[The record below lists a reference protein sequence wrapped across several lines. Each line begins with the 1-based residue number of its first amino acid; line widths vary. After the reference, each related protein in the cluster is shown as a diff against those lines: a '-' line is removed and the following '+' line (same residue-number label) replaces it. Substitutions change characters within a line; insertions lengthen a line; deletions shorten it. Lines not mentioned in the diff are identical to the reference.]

1 MSCGVLPTKGMRNRT
16 ALKQGIRWTPE
27 QGIRQEPTPTHAT
40 PNKGI
45 SLSIPSY
52 QLGLLNKVVP
62 GSVLYKPIPQI
73 RLLMLDFILA

>member
-45 SLSIPSY
+45 SLY
-52 QLGLLNKVVP
+52 QFLVIS
-62 GSVLYKPIPQI
+62 SVC
-73 RLLMLDFILA
+73 